1 MKMKVINMAMKKV
14 GDDKLRRKVVSF
26 LLVTLMMATIT
37 PVHADEVSEPTT
49 AATEV
54 TTTETKPTTT
64 EKKETT
70 HHKEKTVKKDK
81 KTKKKSTKKD
91 GKKKS
96 KQKEKSKKKEN
107 KKSTIPMPKRAV
119 KKKGCD
125 TVQKKIVKM
134 QSKIKK
140 LQKEQKNIRKEI
152 KKENNKKEALQR
164 FYQQYP
170 TEREATMKLRG
181 QKITPLTKI
190 SEEDDAL
197 RNRLFSLANTFHDD
211 QLRKIA
217 SEYVFGVRDL
227 NFEDLLNED
236 DTIDLNTYLKGKYI
250 APTQNMQI
258 GIKNKDQEI
267 QKLKK
272 QIKEEKKTRFFD
284 PKNVNSIS
292 NITVDDAKKMLS
304 GTQLYPEA
312 EAFVKAERIH
322 HVNAVFLMGIAAH
335 ESAWGT
341 SRRAREDNNLT
352 GYGVYSDSAKGINKP
367 SKEEGL
373 LATAETLHERYL
385 TPGGSYYEG
394 TSVAD
399 VNKHYCVGNEWA
411 GAVVG
416 YAYQLM
422 NKLN

>member
-1 MKMKVINMAMKKV
+1 
-14 GDDKLRRKVVSF
+14 
-26 LLVTLMMATIT
+26 MATIT
-37 PVHADEVSEPTT
+37 PVHADEVTESTT

-64 EKKETT
+64 EKKRTT
-70 HHKEKTVKKDK
+70 HHKKKDK
-81 KTKKKSTKKD
+81 KAKKVKKKKNKKV
-91 GKKKS
+91 KS
-96 KQKEKSKKKEN
+96 KDKNKEN
-107 KKSTIPMPKRAV
+107 KKSSIPMPKRAV

-125 TVQKKIVKM
+125 TVQKKIAKM
-134 QSKIKK
+134 QKKTVQMQKRIEKLKKNKKKIQAKI
-140 LQKEQKNIRKEI
+140 EA
-152 KKENNKKEALQR
+152 ENNKKEIMQQ
-164 FYQQYP
+164 FYKQYP
-170 TEREATMKLRG
+170 TEREAKMMLCG

-190 SEEDDAL
+190 TKEDEEL
-197 RNRLFSLANTFHDD
+197 RRRLLSLANTFQDD
-211 QLRKIA
+211 QLREIA
-217 SEYVFGVRDL
+217 SQYVFGIRELD
-227 NFEDLLNED
+227 FEDLIDNKNN
-236 DTIDLNTYLKGKYI
+236 TFDLNTYLKGKYI
-250 APTQNMQI
+250 TPTQNM
-258 GIKNKDQEI
+258 KQEI
-267 QKLKK
+267 EQKNQEIKKLKNDIPKLQK

>member
-1 MKMKVINMAMKKV
+1 MSN
-14 GDDKLRRKVVSF
+14 LRRKVVSF
-26 LLVTLMMATIT
+26 LLVTLMMTTIA
-37 PVHADEVSEPTT
+37 PVHADEVTESTT

-54 TTTETKPTTT
+54 TTTEAKPTTT

-70 HHKEKTVKKDK
+70 HHKKKDVKKNKTTKKKKAKKQNGKEKKNKKDK
-81 KTKKKSTKKD
+81 E
-91 GKKKS
+91 
-96 KQKEKSKKKEN
+96 EKSKDKNKES
-107 KKSTIPMPKRAV
+107 KKSSIPMPKRAV

-134 QSKIKK
+134 QSKIEK
-140 LQKEQKNIRKEI
+140 LQRDQKKIRKKIHTE
-152 KKENNKKEALQR
+152 KNKKETMR
-164 FYQQYP
+164 KFYLQYP
-170 TEREATMKLRG
+170 TECEANMKLRG

-190 SEEDDAL
+190 SKEDEAL
-197 RNRLFSLANTFHDD
+197 RNKLLNLADIFHDD

-217 SEYVFGVRDL
+217 SEYVFGVRDF
-227 NFEDLLNED
+227 NFEDLLNDKD
-236 DTIDLNTYLKGKYI
+236 DTIDLNMYLKGKYI
-250 APTQNMQI
+250 APTQNMEKE
-258 GIKNKDQEI
+258 IKKKDQEI
-267 QKLKK
+267 EKLKK
-272 QIKEEKKTRFFD
+272 QMKEEKKTRFFD

-304 GTQLYPEA
+304 GTKLYPEA

-399 VNKHYCVGNEWA
+399 VNKHYCVGNEWT

>member
-1 MKMKVINMAMKKV
+1 
-14 GDDKLRRKVVSF
+14 
-26 LLVTLMMATIT
+26 MMATIT
-37 PVHADEVSEPTT
+37 PVHADEAAEETSATT
-49 AATEV
+49 EVV
-54 TTTETKPTTT
+54 TTTTEAKPTTT
-64 EKKETT
+64 EKKVAT
-70 HHKEKTVKKDK
+70 HHKKETKKKVTDKKKKSDEKKKDK
-81 KTKKKSTKKD
+81 SKDKDKKKSD
-91 GKKKS
+91 KKKT
-96 KQKEKSKKKEN
+96 
-107 KKSTIPMPKRAV
+107 TIPMPKRAV
-119 KKKGCD
+119 KKKGCE
-125 TVQKKIVKM
+125 TVQKRIVKK
-134 QSKIKK
+134 QNQIKK
-140 LQKEQKNIRKEI
+140 LKKQQEKIQKKIQA
-152 KKENNKKEALQR
+152 ENQKKEAMQQ
-164 FYQQYP
+164 FYKQYS
-170 TEREATMKLRG
+170 TEEDARILLRG

-190 SEEDDAL
+190 SKEDEKL
-197 RNRLFSLANTFHDD
+197 RGQLLNLADTFQDD
-211 QLRKIA
+211 HLRHIA
-217 SEYVFGVRDL
+217 CEYVFGIRDL
-227 NFEDLLNED
+227 DFEDLLQNKD
-236 DTIDLNTYLKGKYI
+236 DEIDLNTYLKGKYI
-250 APTQNMQI
+250 APTQRMQGEI
-258 GIKNKDQEI
+258 NLKDQKI
-267 QKLKK
+267 KQLKK
-272 QIKEEKKTRFFD
+272 EIKEEKKTRFFD

-304 GTQLYPEA
+304 DTQLYPEA

>member
-1 MKMKVINMAMKKV
+1 
-14 GDDKLRRKVVSF
+14 
-26 LLVTLMMATIT
+26 MMATVN
-37 PVHADEVSEPTT
+37 PVHADEMAESTITT
-49 AATEV
+49 TTEV

-64 EKKETT
+64 EHKKET
-70 HHKEKTVKKDK
+70 HHKEKNKKDKKKKKKSNKKKKKDKTDKKNSSKSKKEKKDK
-81 KTKKKSTKKD
+81 KTTS
-91 GKKKS
+91 
-96 KQKEKSKKKEN
+96 
-107 KKSTIPMPKRAV
+107 IPMPKRAV

-125 TVQKKIVKM
+125 TVQKKISKM
-134 QSKIKK
+134 QKQTVQMQKKIKALKMDQKEIRSKI
-140 LQKEQKNIRKEI
+140 EAET
-152 KKENNKKEALQR
+152 NKKEIMQQ
-164 FYQQYP
+164 FYKQYS
-170 TEREATMKLRG
+170 TEREAEMMLCGR
-181 QKITPLTKI
+181 KITPLTKVTKKD
-190 SEEDDAL
+190 EKL
-197 RNRLFSLANTFHDD
+197 RNQLLSLANTFHDD
-211 QLRKIA
+211 QLRTIA
-217 SEYVFGVRDL
+217 SQYVFGVHVLD
-227 NFEDLLNED
+227 FEDLID
-236 DTIDLNTYLKGKYI
+236 DNKNDTFDLNAYLKGKYI
-250 APTQNMQI
+250 APTQDMKQE
-258 GIKNKDQEI
+258 IKQKDQKI
-267 QKLKK
+267 KKLKKDIPKLKK

-292 NITVDDAKKMLS
+292 NITVDDAKRMLS
-304 GTQLYPEA
+304 GTALYPEA

>member
-1 MKMKVINMAMKKV
+1 
-14 GDDKLRRKVVSF
+14 
-26 LLVTLMMATIT
+26 MMATVN
-37 PVHADEVSEPTT
+37 PVYADEMAESTITT
-49 AATEV
+49 TTEA

-64 EKKETT
+64 EHKKET
-70 HHKEKTVKKDK
+70 HHKEESKKKKKEKKKQSNKKKNQKKKKKTDK
-81 KTKKKSTKKD
+81 KNS
-91 GKKKS
+91 S
-96 KQKEKSKKKEN
+96 KSKKAKKE
-107 KKSTIPMPKRAV
+107 KKTTSIPMPKRAV

-125 TVQKKIVKM
+125 TVQKKIAKM
-134 QSKIKK
+134 QKQTVQMRKKIKK
-140 LQKEQKNIRKEI
+140 LKKDQKEIQSKIEV
-152 KKENNKKEALQR
+152 ETNKKEIMQQ
-164 FYQQYP
+164 FYKQYP
-170 TEREATMKLRG
+170 TEREAKMMLCG
-181 QKITPLTKI
+181 QKITPLTKVTKKD
-190 SEEDDAL
+190 EKL
-197 RNRLFSLANTFHDD
+197 RNQLLSLANTFHDD
-211 QLRKIA
+211 QLRNVA
-217 SEYVFGVRDL
+217 SQYVFGIRELD
-227 NFEDLLNED
+227 FEDLIND
-236 DTIDLNTYLKGKYI
+236 NKNDTFDLNAYLKGKYI
-250 APTQNMQI
+250 APTQNMKQE
-258 GIKNKDQEI
+258 IKQKDQEI

-272 QIKEEKKTRFFD
+272 DIPKLQKQIRKEKKTRFFD

-292 NITVDDAKKMLS
+292 NITVDDAKRMLS
-304 GTQLYPEA
+304 GTALYPEA

>member
-1 MKMKVINMAMKKV
+1 
-14 GDDKLRRKVVSF
+14 
-26 LLVTLMMATIT
+26 MMATIT
-37 PVHADEVSEPTT
+37 PVHADEVTESTT

-54 TTTETKPTTT
+54 TTTEAKPTTT
-64 EKKETT
+64 EKKKTT
-70 HHKEKTVKKDK
+70 HHKKKEVKKNKKKDK
-81 KTKKKSTKKD
+81 KVKKNKKNEG
-91 GKKKS
+91 GKEKKN
-96 KQKEKSKKKEN
+96 KKEKSKDKNKEN
-107 KKSTIPMPKRAV
+107 KKSSIPMPKRAV

-125 TVQKKIVKM
+125 TVQKKIAKM
-134 QSKIKK
+134 QKKTVQMKKKIEKLKK
-140 LQKEQKNIRKEI
+140 DQKKIQAKIDA
-152 KKENNKKEALQR
+152 ENNKKEIMQQ
-164 FYQQYP
+164 FYKQYS
-170 TEREATMKLRG
+170 TEREAQMMLRG
-181 QKITPLTKI
+181 QKVTPLTKI
-190 SEEDDAL
+190 TKEDEEL
-197 RNRLFSLANTFHDD
+197 RRRLLSLANTFHDD

-217 SEYVFGVRDL
+217 SQYVFGIRELD
-227 NFEDLLNED
+227 FEDLIDNKD
-236 DTIDLNTYLKGKYI
+236 NTFDLNTYLKGKYI
-250 APTQNMQI
+250 APTQNMKQE
-258 GIKNKDQEI
+258 IKQKDQEI
-267 QKLKK
+267 KKLKNDIPKLQK

-304 GTQLYPEA
+304 GTHLYQES

>member
-1 MKMKVINMAMKKV
+1 
-14 GDDKLRRKVVSF
+14 
-26 LLVTLMMATIT
+26 MMATIT
-37 PVHADEVSEPTT
+37 PVHADEPTEETSVS
-49 AATEV
+49 TEVV
-54 TTTETKPTTT
+54 TTTTEVKPITT
-64 EKKETT
+64 EKKVTTQHKKET
-70 HHKEKTVKKDK
+70 EKKKTDKKKQSDKDK
-81 KTKKKSTKKD
+81 KKTDKSKEKDKKNTDKKKNEKD
-91 GKKKS
+91 KKKT
-96 KQKEKSKKKEN
+96 E
-107 KKSTIPMPKRAV
+107 IPMPKRAV
-119 KKKGCD
+119 KKKGCE
-125 TVQKKIVKM
+125 TVQKRIIKK
-134 QSKIKK
+134 QNQIKK
-140 LQKEQKNIRKEI
+140 LKKEQKKIQ
-152 KKENNKKEALQR
+152 KKINAENQKKEAMQQ
-164 FYQQYP
+164 FYQQYA
-170 TEREATMKLRG
+170 TEQDAQIKLKG
-181 QKITPLTKI
+181 QKITTLTKI
-190 SEEDDAL
+190 SKEDEKFKNQL
-197 RNRLFSLANTFHDD
+197 LSLANTVHDD
-211 QLRKIA
+211 RLREIA
-217 SEYVFGVRDL
+217 GEYVFGIRDID
-227 NFEDLLNED
+227 FEDLLQDKNDEV
-236 DTIDLNTYLKGKYI
+236 DLNSYLKGKYI
-250 APTQNMQI
+250 APTQRMQGEI
-258 GIKNKDQEI
+258 SLRDQKIE
-267 QKLKK
+267 KLKK
-272 QIKEEKKTRFFD
+272 EIKEEKKTRFFD

-399 VNKHYCVGNEWA
+399 VNKHYCVGSEWA